1 MKLSI
6 PALTLLL
13 LTTPAFAQTT
23 GTSHPEALNDDIVVA
38 PPPAPVVITAAPTPA
53 PALQPRIVEQ
63 AAPVQRQSADVF
75 LPYQP
80 AVRPPA
86 NDLDAGI
93 VTTAPHYENA
103 LSEGTVLRARLVGE
117 LSTAN
122 TKQGSH
128 FVATLSRNVEHDG
141 RVILPVGASVEGRI
155 SEVRGGHRLGPAAAI
170 HLVPESVTLPDG
182 TLYRLDAQLI
192 DLDGGRNTKV
202 NGEGTVVGND
212 HTAGHLTTLG
222 ATTGGGAITG
232 AIIGGGPGL
241 LIGAGVGA
249 GVGTVIWLRQDR
261 QQTIME
267 GTELVF
273 SLNRPMEITP
283 SAPLRSGPV
292 LQRQE

>member
-13 LTTPAFAQTT
+13 LATPVFAQTT
-23 GTSHPEALNDDIVVA
+23 GTSHPEALNDNIVVA
-38 PPPAPVVITAAPTPA
+38 PPPAQVAPA
-53 PALQPRIVEQ
+53 PLPPPAPELQPRIVEQ
-63 AAPVQRQSADVF
+63 PAPVQRQTADA
-75 LPYQP
+75 YQP
-80 AVRPPA
+80 ALRTPDGRPA
-86 NDLDAGI
+86 DNDPDAGI
-93 VTTAPHYENA
+93 VTTVPHYDNA
-103 LSEGTVLRARLVGE
+103 LAEGTVIRARLVGE

-141 RVILPVGASVEGRI
+141 SVILPVGATIEGRI
-155 SEVRGGHRLGPAAAI
+155 SEVRGGHRLGSAAAI
-170 HLVPESVTLPDG
+170 HLVPETVTLPDG

-192 DLDGGRNTKV
+192 DLDAGRNTRV
-202 NGEGTVVGND
+202 NSEGAVVGND

-222 ATTGGGAITG
+222 ATTGGGAIAG
-232 AIIGGGPGL
+232 AILGGGPGL

-261 QQTIME
+261 QQTLPE

-283 SAPLRSGPV
+283 TAPLRN
-292 LQRQE
+292 

>member
-1 MKLSI
+1 MKL
-6 PALTLLL
+6 ALTFLL

-23 GTSHPEALNDDIVVA
+23 GTSHPETLNDDIVVA
-38 PPPAPVVITAAPTPA
+38 PAPPPVVVTPPAAPA

-63 AAPVQRQSADVF
+63 AAPVQRQTAEVYQ
-75 LPYQP
+75 PYQP
-80 AVRPPA
+80 AVRPPE
-86 NDLDAGI
+86 NDPDAGI
-93 VTTAPHYENA
+93 VTSSPHYENA

-128 FVATLSRNVEHDG
+128 FIATLSRNVEHDG

-155 SEVRGGHRLGPAAAI
+155 SEVRGGHRLGAAAAI

-192 DLDGGRNTKV
+192 DLDAGRNTRV
-202 NGEGTVVGND
+202 NSEGTVIGND

-222 ATTGGGAITG
+222 ATTGGGAIAG
-232 AIIGGGPGL
+232 AILGGGPGL

-261 QQTIME
+261 QQTLQE

-283 SAPLRSGPV
+283 TTPFHSGPV
-292 LQRQE
+292 LRRQE

>member
-1 MKLSI
+1 MKL
-6 PALTLLL
+6 ALTLLL
-13 LTTPAFAQTT
+13 LSTPAFAQTT
-23 GTSHPEALNDDIVVA
+23 GTSHPESLNDNIVVA
-38 PPPAPVVITAAPTPA
+38 PPPAQVVQTPPPA
-53 PALQPRIVEQ
+53 PEPQPRIVEQ
-63 AAPVQRQSADVF
+63 PAPIQRQTAEVF
-75 LPYQP
+75 QPYQP
-80 AVRPPA
+80 AVRPE

-103 LSEGTVLRARLVGE
+103 LSEGTILRARLVGE

-128 FVATLSRNVEHDG
+128 FIATLSHNVEHDG

-155 SEVRGGHRLGPAAAI
+155 SEVRGGHRLGSAAAI
-170 HLVPESVTLPDG
+170 HLVPETVTLPDG

-192 DLDGGRNTKV
+192 DLDAGKNTRV
-202 NGEGTVVGND
+202 NSEGTVVGND
-212 HTAGHLTTLG
+212 HTAGHMTTLG
-222 ATTGGGAITG
+222 ATTGGGAIAG

-261 QQTIME
+261 QQTLQE
-267 GTELVF
+267 GIELVF

-283 SAPLRSGPV
+283 TAPFRSGPV
-292 LQRQE
+292 LQHQE